1 MNQGNNQNTRKSD
14 LMKEIMTTDFG
25 IIETA
30 LYLDVYPKQ
39 GQALDYYRSLVKKRD
54 ALVGEYEKTGGP
66 LSIYGAKANGAWD
79 WTNAPWPWEPEANV

>member
-1 MNQGNNQNTRKSD
+1 
-14 LMKEIMTTDFG
+14 MKEIMTTDFG

-79 WTNAPWPWEPEANV
+79 WINAPWPWEPEANV